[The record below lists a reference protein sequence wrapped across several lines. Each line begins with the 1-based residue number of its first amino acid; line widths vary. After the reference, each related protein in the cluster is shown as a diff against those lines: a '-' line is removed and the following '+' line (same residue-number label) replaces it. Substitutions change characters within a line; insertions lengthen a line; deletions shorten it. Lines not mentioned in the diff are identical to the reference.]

1 DDLADLEPTL
11 TRHDLPIGVDQGNQ
25 PVILP
30 PYGATVLLAG
40 TSGSGKSTFATA
52 FLEGLSKH
60 GYQFCIVDPEGDY
73 GALPNTVTV
82 GTPQAAPVLD
92 DLVKVLDK
100 PSQNAVVNL
109 VGVPMAERP
118 AFFDTLLPR
127 LKAERVSWG
136 RPHWIVVDEVHHVAP
151 RGGERPR
158 QGATDGDLTTGLLMI
173 TVHPEHVSEAMLASV
188 NVVVIVGAGPDK
200 TIGELAATLGVPPPQ
215 LDPTPLEPG
224 EAFVWRPH
232 RSDGAVRV
240 RTTPPQSERRRHQ
253 RKYIEGTIPP
263 EQSFYFR
270 GPQGKLNLRAHNLTS
285 FLDLADGVDE
295 ETWRFHLKAG
305 EYSRWIADV
314 VHDKDLAQDVAAIER
329 EGNDRSARETRGAVR
344 SAVEK
349 RYMVGS
355 APM

>member
-1 DDLADLEPTL
+1 
-11 TRHDLPIGVDQGNQ
+11 
-25 PVILP
+25 
-30 PYGATVLLAG
+30 
-40 TSGSGKSTFATA
+40 
-52 FLEGLSKH
+52 
-60 GYQFCIVDPEGDY
+60 
-73 GALPNTVTV
+73 
-82 GTPQAAPVLD
+82 
-92 DLVKVLDK
+92 
-100 PSQNAVVNL
+100 
-109 VGVPMAERP
+109 
-118 AFFDTLLPR
+118 
-127 LKAERVSWG
+127 
-136 RPHWIVVDEVHHVAP
+136 
-151 RGGERPR
+151 
-158 QGATDGDLTTGLLMI
+158 
-173 TVHPEHVSEAMLASV
+173 MLASV